1 MASAS
6 QQPAGLWTLLT
17 AAITIVTLL
26 FGSLLIQPRLTER
39 RVKIND
45 RYILTPVEVEALPSG
60 VLAAVLDRRTGED
73 ENAFN
78 YRLLKLVLERSG
90 SSYVLGL
97 SAAIQ
102 PQDEAVSALVHGDD
116 PSRNPLR
123 ITVGVYGAGKELNRR
138 LQSVPIPVA
147 GGILGLRV
155 GWSNRYDVPLLKTV
169 DDVADLRSI
178 LLLQGLGWSDVA
190 IFDTSGLH
198 TYTARSEDLFRL
210 VDNRRVQLFPRGI
223 AELEDEYQVVR
234 SVTTNTVLDPHL
246 LIAYPFAGFFYVGP
260 DQQALANAIQ
270 TGFERAINDGSYQ
283 KLLEEIIFTPWLKKN
298 LRLEDRSIIVLSN
311 PSASEVLADVN
322 PKHWIV
328 PWGSLLNGSIKKGE
342 KLCELAQFQ
351 KLFPQKI

>member
-1 MASAS
+1 MASTS
-6 QQPAGLWTLLT
+6 QQPSGLWTLLT

-39 RVKIND
+39 RLKIND
-45 RYILTPVEVEALPSG
+45 RYILTPVEVEALPSDIIT
-60 VLAAVLDRRTGED
+60 AVLDRRTGED

-78 YRLLKLVLERSG
+78 YRLLKLALERSG

-97 SAAIQ
+97 SAGIQ
-102 PQDEAVSALVHGDD
+102 PQDEAVSALVHGGKD
-116 PSRNPLR
+116 PARNPLR
-123 ITVGVYGAGKELNRR
+123 ITVGVYGAGKDLNRR
-138 LQSVPIPVA
+138 LLPVPIPVA

-260 DQQALANAIQ
+260 DQQALANAIRI
-270 TGFERAINDGSYQ
+270 GFERAIADGSYQ
-283 KLLEEIIFTPWLKKN
+283 RLLEESIFTPWLRNN
-298 LRLEDRSIIVLSN
+298 LNLEGRSIIVLPN
-311 PSASEVLADVN
+311 PNAHEALADVN

-328 PWGSLLNGSIKKGE
+328 PWGTLLNGSVKEGE
-342 KLCELAQFQ
+342 KLCKFSHFR
-351 KLFPQKI
+351 KLCS